1 MVQAMSFRRTTSNHQ
16 GAIMRHMGISDKTY
30 PTFDI
35 LVYLISGGKAFAK
48 RSRKATADQILVL
61 M

>member
-1 MVQAMSFRRTTSNHQ
+1 
-16 GAIMRHMGISDKTY
+16 MRHMGISDKTY
-30 PTFDI
+30 PTFDV

-48 RSRKATADQILVL
+48 RSRKATTDQILVL